1 MGGRAATIAITRLMN
16 YGLIL
21 ISPMI
26 LVRLL
31 SVEDFGRYR
40 EFLLYVGVLVTV
52 ASFGINS
59 SLLRFVPGN
68 IETGWRYVNQA
79 VSMTFAC
86 SVVVTGGMVALNYLF
101 DGKLVGEL
109 AIPVALYVLFY
120 VNIDFWEPFFLAE
133 KRSFAVLRYTTGRL
147 VARIVVVT
155 VSAWL
160 TRDVATIIAALIC
173 LEAMRL
179 TISAISWRVRA
190 RDVHV
195 TEPPRWREHVNYA
208 LPFGSALILTTV
220 NKSLGALFVTKFL
233 GPVALAHYAI
243 GTYLQPVISVIR
255 NSLSDVVLPEMVS
268 SDRNSPAGKLAL
280 WQRTTVVT
288 LILLVA
294 AGVVLAR
301 FADTIV
307 TTLFSDA
314 YRPAVVLFQ
323 VYVLVFLREAIDFG
337 IPLRAVD
344 RTAAILHSNVI
355 ALVVNALLMLALT
368 PLWGALGA
376 VVALVISRFIEGAY
390 LATRAARAYELTVRE
405 LVPWSDLTRVLIAAI
420 AAASVLFVQP
430 WTDHL
435 GLIGVVIGG
444 VAFMVLFVLLLA
456 ALRVPEVSLL
466 LRRARAVAPRRQI
479 PPKNA

>member
-1 MGGRAATIAITRLMN
+1 VGGRAATIAITRLMN

-68 IETGWRYVNQA
+68 IQTGWRYVNQA
-79 VSMTFAC
+79 VLMTFAC
-86 SVVVTGGMVALNYLF
+86 SVVVTSGMVALNFLF

-133 KRSFAVLRYTTGRL
+133 RRSFAVLRYTTGRL

-195 TEPPRWREHVNYA
+195 TEPPRWREHVSYA

-220 NKSLGALFVTKFL
+220 NKSLGALFVAKFL

-255 NSLSDVVLPEMVS
+255 NSLSDVVLPEMVTS
-268 SDRNSPAGKLAL
+268 ERSSPAGKLEL

-288 LILLVA
+288 AILLIG
-294 AGVVLAR
+294 AGVVLGR
-301 FADTIV
+301 FAEPIV
-307 TTLFSDA
+307 TTLFSTA
-314 YRPAVVLFQ
+314 YQPAVVLFQ
-323 VYVLVFLREAIDFG
+323 VYLLVFLREAIDFG

-344 RTAAILHSNVI
+344 RTTSILHSNLI
-355 ALVVNALLMLALT
+355 ALVINALLMLALT

-376 VVALVISRFIEGAY
+376 VVALVISRFIEGAF
-390 LATRAARAYELTVRE
+390 LATRCARAYELTVRE
-405 LVPWSDLTRVLIAAI
+405 LVPWGHLIKVLFSAL
-420 AAASVLFVQP
+420 AAATVLYVQP
-430 WTDHL
+430 WTDLL
-435 GLIGVVIGG
+435 GLFG
-444 VAFMVLFVLLLA
+444 VALGSLAFLIVFGLLLW
-456 ALRVPEVSLL
+456 ALRIPEVSLL
-466 LRRARAVAPRRQI
+466 LRRLRSVPALAARRH
-479 PPKNA
+479 